1 MYIPPENQTKE
12 ELIASYKKLHEE
24 YCDIYHQL
32 KEERKYLHEH
42 RDEIKGWDNLVFA
55 GCCAIAIAVPSVFFL
70 LMNVDLKESLS
81 ACIKNPIFIPLAI
94 ILGLIVGG
102 INALIAKGLQ
112 SELFID
118 YIYQY
123 GISEKGLKRIPII
136 ITIIFSIIF
145 STTLF

>member
-1 MYIPPENQTKE
+1 MYTPPEHQTKE
-12 ELIASYKKLHEE
+12 ELLSSYKKLHDD
-24 YCDIYHQL
+24 YCKVYQELADKQKL
-32 KEERKYLHEH
+32 LREH
-42 RDEIKGWDNLVFA
+42 GYKIKGWNNLVFA

>member
-55 GCCAIAIAVPSVFFL
+55 GCCAIAIAEPSVFFL